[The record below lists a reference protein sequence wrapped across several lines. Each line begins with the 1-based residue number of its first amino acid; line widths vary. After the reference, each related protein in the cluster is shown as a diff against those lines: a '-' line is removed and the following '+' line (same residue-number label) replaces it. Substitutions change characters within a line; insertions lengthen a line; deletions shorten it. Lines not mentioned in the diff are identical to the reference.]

1 MIDTLV
7 GKLKIAMDGVKD
19 HRKAAGNLQH
29 SLGDILMAAFAM
41 FHLKDPSLLIF
52 RQRLEERWANLRRV
66 YGIKSVPGDTAM
78 RQALDGVEP
87 ATVGKL
93 FKSVLQVHEELGLWE
108 GRKVLGNY
116 LAISMDGTQHYCS
129 SKKSCAHCL
138 VKQKRN
144 GETDYY
150 HQLLAAVQVHPEQE
164 TVFPLQVEPIQ
175 QQDGNS
181 KNDCEQNAAKRLIPR
196 ITESLPQGMQGLM
209 LMDALYATGPCLKM
223 LRANNLS
230 YLATIKDGYVLVQA
244 SRMAEKGQLKQYVW
258 TSKGRRHTAFY
269 AHGLAHSGAHQEFE
283 VNYLG
288 YEERDARTGKE
299 LYKSSWVT
307 DLAIEEANIPEMV
320 SVARARWKVENETFN
335 TLKNQGYQLEHN
347 FGHGKQFL
355 SSVLACL
362 MMLAFLTDQLAQH
375 ADACFK
381 KALAYCKTRKNLFE
395 KVRQVFDLLPC
406 MSMNVIYR
414 FISKEVTLDFPMLE

>member
-1 MIDTLV
+1 MIDALI
-7 GKLKIAMDGVKD
+7 GKLKKAMDGVSD
-19 HRKAAGNLQH
+19 HRMAAGNLKH
-29 SLGDILMAAFAM
+29 SLGDILMGAFAM
-41 FHLKDPSLLIF
+41 FHLKDPSLLVF
-52 RQRLEERWANLRRV
+52 RQRLEERWANLQRV
-66 YGIKSVPGDTAM
+66 YGIGSVPGDTAM
-78 RQALDGVEP
+78 RQALDGVNP

-93 FKSVLQVHEELGLWE
+93 FNSVLKVQEELGLWE
-108 GRKVLGNY
+108 GRRVLGAY
-116 LAISMDGTQHYCS
+116 LAVSMDGTQHYCS

-150 HQLLAAVQVHPEQE
+150 HQLLAAVQVHPDQE
-164 TVFPLQVEPIQ
+164 TVFPLDIEPIQ

-196 ITESLPQGMQGLM
+196 IAERLPRGMQGLM
-209 LMDALYATGPCLKM
+209 LLDALYATGPCLK
-223 LRANNLS
+223 LLKAHQLS
-230 YLATIKDGYVLVQA
+230 YLATVKDGYVLLQA
-244 SRMAEKGQLKQYVW
+244 GRMAEKGQLKQY
-258 TSKGRRHTAFY
+258 TLMTKGKQHKVSY
-269 AHGLAHSGAHQEFE
+269 AKGLSHSGTHQDLE
-283 VNYLG
+283 VNYLS
-288 YEERDARTGKE
+288 YTESDARSGQE

-307 DLAIEEANIPEMV
+307 DLDFEEAQLPEMV

-347 FGHGKQFL
+347 LGHGKQFL
-355 SSVLACL
+355 ASVLASL

-414 FISKEVTLDFPMLE
+414 FIAKEITLDFPMLE